1 MDKLSHPG
9 SKGFRMKDLTDSVK
23 NENRVNHYN
32 WAKRLIARADRG
44 ELVAKE
50 TLKQARA
57 VMAVCRG

>member
-1 MDKLSHPG
+1 
-9 SKGFRMKDLTDSVK
+9 MKDLTDSVK

-32 WAKRLIARADRG
+32 WAKRLIARAERG

-57 VMAVCRG
+57 VLAACRG